1 MKPNQRELIRLY
13 NLDDRLP
20 PELWWIILEISGLV
34 RSGSHYLFWEI
45 HVPRFVFSKDFHKW
59 QRRRRDPPG

>member
-34 RSGSHYLFWEI
+34 RSGSHYLFWPEI
-45 HVPRFVFSKDFHKW
+45 
-59 QRRRRDPPG
+59 

>member
-1 MKPNQRELIRLY
+1 MRARLDLIRLY

-34 RSGSHYLFWEI
+34 KVGKRYLFWEI
-45 HVPRFVFSKDFHKW
+45 HVPRFIFSQDYHKW
-59 QRRRRDPPG
+59 QRRNDPPG

>member
-1 MKPNQRELIRLY
+1 MRARRELIALY

-34 RSGSHYLFWEI
+34 KAGKRYLFWEI
-45 HVPRFVFSKDFHKW
+45 HVPRFIFSKDFDKW
-59 QRRRRDPPG
+59 QRKRKDPPG